1 VIESINRA
9 AADLFGYSEK
19 QAIGRPFS
27 SIVAGARGRRR
38 DGSSFPVELAM
49 SHLQLGTRKIQ
60 VGCVRDISER
70 QTYTEALEYQALH
83 DPLTD
88 LPNRLLFADR
98 VDHAIRAAVRRDEP
112 LALLVIDLDEF
123 KQVNDTIGHQT
134 GDALLKLA
142 ATRLVRRPRKGDTVA
157 RLGAVT
163 RCLTSRR
170 RPR

>member
-1 VIESINRA
+1 
-9 AADLFGYSEK
+9 
-19 QAIGRPFS
+19 
-27 SIVAGARGRRR
+27 
-38 DGSSFPVELAM
+38 
-49 SHLQLGTRKIQ
+49 
-60 VGCVRDISER
+60 
-70 QTYTEALEYQALH
+70 
-83 DPLTD
+83 
-88 LPNRLLFADR
+88 
-98 VDHAIRAAVRRDEP
+98 VRRDEP

-163 RCLTSRR
+163 RCLTTRR